1 MSCKNL
7 KHFHNFETIVEKSSY
22 STHGKLIA
30 PGIVVP
36 GTISI
41 TSTDVYFDAD
51 EDDPL
56 YKQQDP
62 KVCGFFNFL
71 IIDLFSYFILFLFDF
86 LPNLIH
92 FTIYGVNIFE
102 SVARQRKKR
111 KRNTYHANSM

>member
-1 MSCKNL
+1 MLQKWFS
-7 KHFHNFETIVEKSSY
+7 ERTSY
-22 STHGKLIA
+22 STPGKLIA

-62 KVCGFFNFL
+62 KVG
-71 IIDLFSYFILFLFDF
+71 
-86 LPNLIH
+86 
-92 FTIYGVNIFE
+92 
-102 SVARQRKKR
+102 
-111 KRNTYHANSM
+111 

>member
-1 MSCKNL
+1 ML
-7 KHFHNFETIVEKSSY
+7 QKSFSERTSY
-22 STHGKLIA
+22 STPGKLIA

-62 KVCGFFNFL
+62 KVG
-71 IIDLFSYFILFLFDF
+71 
-86 LPNLIH
+86 
-92 FTIYGVNIFE
+92 
-102 SVARQRKKR
+102 
-111 KRNTYHANSM
+111 